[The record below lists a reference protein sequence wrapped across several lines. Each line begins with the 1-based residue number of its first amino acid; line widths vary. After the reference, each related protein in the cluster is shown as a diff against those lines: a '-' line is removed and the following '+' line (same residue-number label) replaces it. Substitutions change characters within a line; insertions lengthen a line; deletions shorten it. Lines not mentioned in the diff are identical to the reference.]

1 MQKVWKMQTMND
13 KVNEIYA
20 ITQEECAEVVQAISK
35 VMRFGLDTTHNG
47 RTNREH
53 LSEELGDLQCMISLL
68 IETGVCD
75 ISDVKSA
82 AQRKREKLRKWSTI
96 FKGTQYE

>member
-1 MQKVWKMQTMND
+1 MDD

-35 VMRFGLDTTHNG
+35 VMRFGLDTSHNG

-68 IETGVCD
+68 METGVCD
-75 ISDVKSA
+75 IADVKMA
-82 AQRKREKLRKWSTI
+82 AQRKRDKLRQWSTI
-96 FKGTQYE
+96 FKGDTNE

>member
-1 MQKVWKMQTMND
+1 MND

-47 RTNREH
+47 RTNRDH
-53 LSEELGDLQCMISLL
+53 LEEEIGDLQCMINLL
-68 IETGVCD
+68 VEAGVCD
-75 ISDVKSA
+75 TVSVLEA
-82 AQRKREKLRKWSTI
+82 ARRKRSKLEQWSTI
-96 FKGTQYE
+96 FDGKSE